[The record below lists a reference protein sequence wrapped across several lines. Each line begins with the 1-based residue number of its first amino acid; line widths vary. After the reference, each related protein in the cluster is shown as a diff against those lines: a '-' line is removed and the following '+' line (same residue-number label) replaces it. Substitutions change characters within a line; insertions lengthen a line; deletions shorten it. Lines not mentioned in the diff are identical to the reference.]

1 MRVLITG
8 ASGFIGQH
16 VARTLQARSKPI
28 RLVTRHHPVPSETGA
43 EVVRLRGAGQSPED
57 WREAVDACD
66 AIVHLAARAHVLKE
80 HAANPLAVF
89 REANVQFSL
98 ACAEAAIEA
107 GVRRF
112 VFVSSVGV
120 HGNQT
125 HGKPFEAHNDLAPCT
140 PYAQSKMEAER
151 ALTALCRS
159 TGMELVVVRPPLV
172 YGPRAP
178 GNFASLLH
186 ALQRGIP
193 LPLGAVT
200 ANRRSLVALDNLVD
214 LLLTCIHHPAAAG
227 EAFLVSDNE
236 DLSTTDLLRRMG
248 AALGHPAKLVPL
260 PPRLLHWCAATLG
273 KGDTALRLL
282 GDLQVDIAHTQ
293 KTLGWAPPISVD
305 EGLRLAAAGTVQ
317 P

>member
-8 ASGFIGQH
+8 ASGFIGQRL
-16 VARTLQARSKPI
+16 ARTLQARSRPT
-28 RLVTRHHPVPSETGA
+28 RLVTRSHSLSIPGA
-43 EVVRLRGAGQSPED
+43 EMVMLQGAGQKPKD
-57 WREAVDACD
+57 WRQAVDGCD
-66 AIVHLAARAHVLKE
+66 AIVHLAARAHVLKDG
-80 HAANPLAVF
+80 AADPLVAF
-89 REANVQFSL
+89 REVNLQLSL
-98 ACAEAAIEA
+98 ACAEAAIGA

-125 HGKPFEAHNDLAPCT
+125 DSKPFAANDDLAPCT

-151 ALTALCRS
+151 ALKALC
-159 TGMELVVVRPPLV
+159 TGTEMELVVVRPPLV

-178 GNFASLLH
+178 GNFASLLR
-186 ALQRGIP
+186 ALRRGLP

-227 EAFLVSDNE
+227 EAFLVSDGE
-236 DLSTTDLLRRMG
+236 DLSTADLLLRMG
-248 AALGHPAKLVPL
+248 KALGHPAKLVPV
-260 PPRLLHWCAATLG
+260 PPRLLHWCAVMLG
-273 KGDTALRLL
+273 KGDTAQRLL
-282 GDLQVDIAHTQ
+282 GNLQIDITHTRQ
-293 KTLGWAPPISVD
+293 TLGWTPPISVD
-305 EGLRLAAAGTVQ
+305 EGLRRAAASTD